1 MAASVTYG
9 EPPYPLPPVL
19 PHSPLGGYLH
29 SNVSPLGGATLQLI
43 WVTFKCDP
51 GQFVH
56 GYNWI
61 NVTSKRSAA
70 ETARKGVPVSP
81 TERSEPDE
89 LGYATVGRKV
99 AGSSPEWR
107 EEAKFRVG
115 AEVGSGGGGASRRRG
130 GAEIFTI
137 SQFTNKNHR
146 QKNA

>member
-1 MAASVTYG
+1 MQVIGIPAELQGWES
-9 EPPYPLPPVL
+9 
-19 PHSPLGGYLH
+19 
-29 SNVSPLGGATLQLI
+29 TLQLP
-43 WVTFKCDP
+43 P
-51 GQFVH
+51 GSKRPGSKRPAGHFAH
-56 GYNWI
+56 GYNGGCGTI
-61 NVTSKRSAA
+61 KRSAA

-130 GAEIFTI
+130 GADIFTI
-137 SQFTNKNHR
+137 FSLQTKNHR